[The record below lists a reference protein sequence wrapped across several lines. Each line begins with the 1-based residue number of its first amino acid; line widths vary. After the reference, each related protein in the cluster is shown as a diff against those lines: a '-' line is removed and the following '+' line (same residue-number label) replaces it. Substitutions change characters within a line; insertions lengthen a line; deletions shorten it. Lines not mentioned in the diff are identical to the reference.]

1 MNHEFQPGEI
11 VVLLEDIQRYRYARL
26 DSRVTA
32 GRPMWRVVVKGDN
45 FIRYY
50 EEDEFRCLGP
60 LEQLAAVAAEDDW
73 SEIAE

>member
-1 MNHEFQPGEI
+1 MNHEFQPGE
-11 VVLLEDIQRYRYARL
+11 VVALLEDIQRYRYARL

-32 GRPMWRVVVKGDN
+32 DRPIWRAVIKGDN

-50 EEDEFRCLGP
+50 EENEFRRLSP

-73 SEIAE
+73 PEIAE